1 MYCETEKTMKHQLL
15 IIVNDGNVQLQNP
28 EKIPDLRVAEILGEL
43 IATEYGDQPEKLQLI
58 LTRITNA
65 YFSAP
70 SKSSSP

>member
-1 MYCETEKTMKHQLL
+1 MKHQLL